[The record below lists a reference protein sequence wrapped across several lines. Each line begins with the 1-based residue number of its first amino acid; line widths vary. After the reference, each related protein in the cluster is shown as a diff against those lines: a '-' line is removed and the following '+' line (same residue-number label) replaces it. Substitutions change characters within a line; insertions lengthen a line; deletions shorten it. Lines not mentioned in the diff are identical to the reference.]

1 MRRTLYSIALIAIT
15 LSSIS
20 CNFFNFLQH
29 NKPHSNKPFI
39 TSESLADARSASSF
53 EVYSFEEHPF
63 KNWSEVQIKSLM
75 GLSSLSLK
83 DTSEIPVSD
92 SFATSEADLPESFD
106 SREKWPECI
115 HPIRNQGHCGSCW
128 AHGASEVLSDRF
140 CIASEGKVNVV
151 LSPQDMVSCDYFD
164 HGCNGGILTAS
175 WMYLR
180 LFGIVS
186 DECKPYTS
194 GDGKVESC
202 PLFKSI
208 CRNESAVYKKYKA
221 KNFYYLPTINQIKQN
236 ILEKGP
242 IETGFSVYSDF
253 MNYKGGIYKKSA
265 NANMLGGHAVKIV
278 GWGKEGET
286 EYWIVANSWAETWG
300 EKGYFKIAFRQCG
313 IENVIAGDPSL

>member
-1 MRRTLYSIALIAIT
+1 MRKAIYSIAILAIT
-15 LSSIS
+15 LSTIS
-20 CNFFNFLQH
+20 CNFFSFLHH
-29 NKPHSNKPFI
+29 NKHHSNKPFI
-39 TSESLADARSASSF
+39 TSESLSSVSSSTF
-53 EVYSFEEHPF
+53 ETYSFEEHPF
-63 KNWSEVQIKSLM
+63 KNWSESQIKSLL
-75 GLSSLSLK
+75 GLSTISLQ
-83 DTSEIPVSD
+83 DTSEIPESD
-92 SFATSEADLPESFD
+92 SFSISEADLPENFD

-175 WMYLR
+175 WLYLR
-180 LFGIVS
+180 LFGIVT

-194 GDGKVESC
+194 GNGKVESC
-202 PLFKSI
+202 PLFKSK
-208 CRNESAVYKKYKA
+208 CSNESAVYKKYKA
-221 KNFYYLPTINQIKQN
+221 KNFYYLPTINKIKQN
-236 ILEKGP
+236 ISEKGP
-242 IETGFSVYSDF
+242 IETGFMVYDDF
-253 MNYKGGIYKKSA
+253 MSYKGGVYKRTDGA
-265 NANMLGGHAVKIV
+265 RLLGGHAVKII

-300 EKGYFKIAFRQCG
+300 EKGYFKIAFRECG